1 MIGMGTGKMLVFDG
15 AQKPEL
21 SREIPMEEEILSFFY
36 NEKHIGIVYDNVE
49 VENSWHIKVMDM
61 RGKTVMENDTT
72 IPYEVIEFL
81 SSGEVCVRNVTQCEL
96 FTIHSI
102 RKFSYEFDKELY
114 KVIATDGGQ
123 DYTFV
128 FKDTIEEVKLK

>member
-15 AQKPEL
+15 SQKPEL
-21 SREIPMEEEILSFFY
+21 SHEVEIEEEILSFFH
-36 NEKHIGIVYDNVE
+36 NEKYIGIVYDNVE

-61 RGKTVMENDTT
+61 RGNTVMENDTS
-72 IPYEVIEFL
+72 IAYNNIGFL
-81 SSGEVCVRNVTQCEL
+81 SNNEICVTNATQCEI

-102 RKFSYEFDKELY
+102 KKFSYEFDNELY
-114 KVIATDGGQ
+114 KVFATDGGQ

-128 FKDTIEEVKLK
+128 FRDTIEEVKLK